1 MIEWGCDVYCKNVKN
16 FILFEIVKNDDFKR
30 YFIGIYK
37 KFNVL
42 NSNVMWNYYIL
53 WNNYIYNL
61 SFIICMLVKFICI
74 K

>member
-42 NSNVMWNYYIL
+42 NSN
-53 WNNYIYNL
+53 IYNL
-61 SFIICMLVKFICI
+61 SFVICMLVKFICI